1 MAAIFRLEQHPKS
14 VKKHCVFDR
23 FHAKVVVLL
32 EASSNFKV
40 WLADEIS
47 SRAFFVKDVRSG
59 MQAKMRWRVFA
70 FGGVSQN
77 VEKPCVFC

>member
-1 MAAIFRLEQHPKS
+1 MFFYI
-14 VKKHCVFDR
+14 

-40 WLADEIS
+40 RLADEIS
-47 SRAFFVKDVRSG
+47 SRAFFFKDVRSG

-77 VEKPCVFC
+77 VEKHFVFVDYQVFFQIHCVFCYN

>member
-1 MAAIFRLEQHPKS
+1 MAAIFKLEQHRKN

-40 WLADEIS
+40 RLADEIS
-47 SRAFFVKDVRSG
+47 SRAFFLRTSAAECKQKCAGVFLLSAVFL
-59 MQAKMRWRVFA
+59 KMLK
-70 FGGVSQN
+70 N
-77 VEKPCVFC
+77 LVFC